1 MENVRI
7 DKWLWTVRLFKTRS
21 MATDACNAGKVK
33 MNGTNVKPSKN
44 IKADEVFE
52 VHIGQLVKTVKV
64 LDAPK
69 SRVGAPL
76 VPQYCEDLT
85 PPEEYERVRMLNMR
99 SLFREGYCFLS
110 SLWHRFVVY
119 RWQDKACLPF
129 LSLLHVLLLLIGY
142 SCGHQI
148 LIRLTRF
155 PSQGY

>member
-1 MENVRI
+1 M
-7 DKWLWTVRLFKTRS
+7 FKTRS

-44 IKADEVFE
+44 IKPDEVFE

-99 SLFREGYCFLS
+99 FERRERGEG
-110 SLWHRFVVY
+110 RPTK
-119 RWQDKACLPF
+119 RDRR
-129 LSLLHVLLLLIGY
+129 
-142 SCGHQI
+142 QI
-148 LIRLTRF
+148 DYIKNLYGEDFTKNV
-155 PSQGY
+155 